1 MTDSKHF
8 HVNRLINRQG
18 ITLGIF
24 ALVVAIVLTLTQQ
37 ATKNTIAANES
48 AQHQKALTEVL
59 GTYTGD
65 HQLQETPLVLLDENT
80 NRLRQCYLV
89 NSNGQTVAVV
99 ITATAKDGYSGS
111 IDMLV
116 GINMDG
122 VVTGVRVT
130 GHTETP
136 GLGDA
141 IEIQKSE
148 WIKSFDGKSLSAPAD
163 SKWTV
168 RKHGGEFDQFTG
180 ATITP
185 RAVVNEVKNTLQFF
199 HTVRENLF

>member
-18 ITLGIF
+18 ITLGTF

-65 HQLQETPLVLLDENT
+65 HQLQETPLVLFDENT

-168 RKHGGEFDQFTG
+168 RKHGGEFDQLTG

-199 HTVRENLF
+199 HTARENLF

>member
-59 GTYTGD
+59 GTYTDD
-65 HQLQETPLVLLDENT
+65 HQLQETPLVLFDENT

-136 GLGDA
+136 R
-141 IEIQKSE
+141 S
-148 WIKSFDGKSLSAPAD
+148 W
-163 SKWTV
+163 
-168 RKHGGEFDQFTG
+168 
-180 ATITP
+180 
-185 RAVVNEVKNTLQFF
+185 
-199 HTVRENLF
+199 